1 VAERGRGLVGKARS
15 GLFQV
20 PDRAVAEVLDVP
32 EVAVLADRPQVEAGD
47 PERLG
52 PDRVVPAIEPSEIQV
67 ARAVLYAK
75 RRSMSS
81 IDRSSRSS
89 SVNTGEALSGS
100 SGSAT
105 PTHENQ
111 MGELPRCFVANSYQ
125 FGDVQ
130 VSA

>member
-1 VAERGRGLVGKARS
+1 VAERGRGLVGKAR
-15 GLFQV
+15 GGVFQV
-20 PDRAVAEVLDVP
+20 PDRDLVEVLDVP

-52 PDRVVPAIEPSEIQV
+52 PDRVVPAIEPPEIQV
-67 ARAVLYAK
+67 ARTVRYAK
-75 RRSMSS
+75 RRSMYS

-100 SGSAT
+100 SGSAA

-111 MGELPRCFVANSYQ
+111 MGELPRWFVANSYQ
-125 FGDVQ
+125 FLEV
-130 VSA
+130 